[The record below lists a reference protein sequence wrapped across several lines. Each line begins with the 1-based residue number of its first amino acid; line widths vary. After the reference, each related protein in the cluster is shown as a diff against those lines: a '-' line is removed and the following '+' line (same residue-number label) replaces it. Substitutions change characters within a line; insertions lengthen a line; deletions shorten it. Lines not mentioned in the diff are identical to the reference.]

1 MTDREKNANDQ
12 AQKLISRYISE
23 CGVDEDSAKKGVLI
37 LIDEIFKWGLPYR
50 YQIEFWTEVK
60 RYLK

>member
-1 MTDREKNANDQ
+1 MTDREKNASDK
-12 AQKLISRYISE
+12 AQKLISRFISE
-23 CGVDEDSAKKGVLI
+23 CNVDEDSAKKASLI
-37 LIDEIFKWGLPYR
+37 LIDELFKWGLPYK